1 LDVDASTR
9 DLLLAQDGDDDA
21 FSRVIRLCEADVRRF
36 SSWFSSS
43 GYEVDD
49 VAQETFLRA
58 YRGLQSYRGDSTAT
72 SWLLSI
78 ARRVCLDSAEKK
90 KKEESLAKQLMQVQK
105 MKADEGYS
113 TEIRH
118 LIAALPLQYREAFV
132 LVRVLGY
139 RYEEAATVLNCP
151 RGTVQSRVA
160 RARHLLAQQVTAD
173 EARQTS

>member
-1 LDVDASTR
+1 MDAASR

-43 GYEVDD
+43 GHEVDD
-49 VAQETFLRA
+49 IAQETFLRA

-78 ARRVCLDSAEKK
+78 ARRACLDFAEKK
-90 KKEESLAKQLMQVQK
+90 KKEESLAKQLMQVQ
-105 MKADEGYS
+105 AVNEDEGYS
-113 TEIRH
+113 GEIRH
-118 LIAALPLQYREAFV
+118 LVASLPLQFREAFV
-132 LVRVLGY
+132 LVRILGY
-139 RYEEAATVLNCP
+139 RYEEAAIVLNCP

-160 RARHLLAQQVTAD
+160 RARHLLANQVTAA
-173 EARQTS
+173 EALKTS

>member
-1 LDVDASTR
+1 VDAASR

-43 GYEVDD
+43 GHEVDD

-78 ARRVCLDSAEKK
+78 ARRVCLDFAEKRT
-90 KKEESLAKQLMQVQK
+90 KEESLTKKLMQMQA
-105 MKADEGYS
+105 MNEDEGYS
-113 TEIRH
+113 IEIRH
-118 LIAALPLQYREAFV
+118 LIASLPLQFREAFV
-132 LVRVLGY
+132 LVRILGY
-139 RYEEAATVLNCP
+139 RYEEAAIVLNCP

-160 RARHLLAQQVTAD
+160 RARYLLAQQVTAD
-173 EARQTS
+173 EARKTY

>member
-1 LDVDASTR
+1 MDAVSR

-21 FSRVIRLCEADVRRF
+21 FSRVIRLCEVDVRRF

-43 GYEVDD
+43 GHEVDD

-58 YRGLQSYRGDSTAT
+58 FRGLQSYRGDSTAT

-78 ARRVCLDSAEKK
+78 TRRVCLDFAEKRT
-90 KKEESLAKQLMQVQK
+90 KEESLTKQLMQVQT
-105 MKADEGYS
+105 MNAAEGYS
-113 TEIRH
+113 VEIRH
-118 LIAALPLQYREAFV
+118 LIASLPLQFREAFV
-132 LVRVLGY
+132 LVRILGY
-139 RYEEAATVLNCP
+139 RYEEAAIVLNCP

-160 RARHLLAQQVTAD
+160 RARHLLAQQVTVA